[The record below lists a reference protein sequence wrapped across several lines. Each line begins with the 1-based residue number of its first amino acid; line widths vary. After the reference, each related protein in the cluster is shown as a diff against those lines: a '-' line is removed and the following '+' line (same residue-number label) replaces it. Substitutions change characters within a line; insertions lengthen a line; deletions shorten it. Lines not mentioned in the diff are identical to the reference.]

1 MTGILEVENV
11 TKSFGEFAVLNGVDM
26 QVEKGNIT
34 ILIGPNGS
42 GKSTL
47 INVITG
53 LEKPDGGRILFEGQD
68 VTGWA
73 PHRLFDA
80 GIARTFQIPHLFQKL
95 TVAENL
101 LTAWRK
107 NPGESF
113 VRAPFKNQ
121 WIKEEEE
128 ATDRAAQVI
137 HSLNLDKV
145 WGSRASDLSGG
156 QMKLVEVGRALMS
169 GAKLLLMD
177 EPVAGVNPSLANY
190 ILSKLREL
198 NKEMGVTFLIIE
210 HRLDIALQYVDCVYA
225 MSGGRIIAEGVPEK
239 VLNDPRVV
247 EIYLG
252 R

>member
-1 MTGILEVENV
+1 MGILEVEKV
-11 TKSFGEFAVLNGVDM
+11 TKSFGEFVVLNGVDM
-26 QVEKGNIT
+26 RVEQGAIT

-42 GKSTL
+42 GKTTL
-47 INVITG
+47 INIITG
-53 LEKPDGGRILFEGQD
+53 LEKADGGRILFEGQD

-80 GIARTFQIPHLFQKL
+80 GIARTFQIPHPFQKL

-113 VRAPFKNQ
+113 IKAPFKNQ

-128 ATDRAAQVI
+128 ATNRAAQIVY
-137 HSLNLDKV
+137 SLDLDKV
-145 WGSRASDLSGG
+145 WSSRASDLSGG

-177 EPVAGVNPSLANY
+177 EPVAGINPILANY
-190 ILSKLREL
+190 ILSRLRKLNR
-198 NKEMGVTFLIIE
+198 EMGATFLIIE
-210 HRLDIALQYVDCVYA
+210 HRLDIALQYVDYVYA
-225 MSGGRIIAEGVPEK
+225 MSRGRIIAEGTPDK
-239 VLNDPRVV
+239 VLNDPGVV
-247 EIYLG
+247 DTYLG